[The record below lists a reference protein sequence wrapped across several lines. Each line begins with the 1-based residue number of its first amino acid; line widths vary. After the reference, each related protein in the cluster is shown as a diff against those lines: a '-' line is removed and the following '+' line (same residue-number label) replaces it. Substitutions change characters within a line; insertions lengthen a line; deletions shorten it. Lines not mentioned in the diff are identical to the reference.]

1 MNING
6 RHYRTIWLKEP
17 ECRVVQIINQQ
28 TLPFKFEIMDLC
40 TVEDVCKAI
49 KDMYIRGA
57 GLIGAAAAF
66 GMYLAALK
74 AGGLK
79 ADDTAFNDEM
89 AAAARLLKSTRPTAS
104 NLAWA
109 VDRMAAAGYSGTLE
123 QKTEKARAEAQKIAD
138 EDAEH
143 CRRIGQHGLELL
155 KKIALG
161 KNGEPV
167 RVLTH
172 CNAGWLA
179 FVDYGTALSPVYAA
193 FDEGIKVHV
202 WVDETRPRNQGA
214 FLTAWE
220 LGQHGV
226 SHDLIPDNT
235 GGHLMQ
241 HGLVDI
247 VITGADRVTR
257 QGDAANKI
265 GTYLKALA
273 AKENNVPFYT
283 ALPSSTFDFA
293 MRDGLKEIPIE
304 ERDASEV
311 RYIAGKTAEGK
322 IETVQ
327 ICPDS
332 TRARNWGF
340 DVTPARYI
348 SGLITERGICR
359 ADEKEIL
366 ALYPEYAGEP
376 QTNLT
381 SDQLSGEGYVKYT
394 TIHTWA
400 PAIEASQFSELNNA
414 RTRLFNLGL
423 LGVNPQGVG
432 FGNVSI
438 RLKGGE
444 FLISGTATG
453 AAPELT
459 SAEYCLVNSFDL
471 AQNRIV
477 SMGPVQASSEAMTH
491 GAVYQSCSGAKCVI
505 HIHSGFIFNGMIR
518 DKYPA
523 TAKNAAYGTPEIAFA
538 ISQCVQELGTDEGA
552 VVLAGHAEGI
562 IVWGPTVE
570 RALKIVQSL
579 DIQYGG

>member
-1 MNING
+1 MNIEG
-6 RHYRTIWLKEP
+6 CHYRTVWLKEP
-17 ECRVVQIINQQ
+17 ERRTVQIINQQ
-28 TLPFKFEIMDLC
+28 ALPFKFEILDLN
-40 TVEDVCKAI
+40 TVEDVCRAI
-49 KDMYIRGA
+49 KDMYVRGA

-66 GMYLAALK
+66 GMYLAAFK
-74 AGGLK
+74 ASD
-79 ADDTAFNDEM
+79 AAFDDEM
-89 AAAARLLKSTRPTAS
+89 AVAARMLKNTRPTAS

-109 VDRMAAAGYSGTLE
+109 VDRMALAGYSGTLE
-123 QKTEKARAEAQKIAD
+123 QKIETARLEAQAIAD

-143 CRRIGQHGLELL
+143 CRRIGLHGLELI

-161 KNGEPV
+161 KKGEPV

-179 FVDYGTALSPVYAA
+179 FVDYGSALSPVYAA
-193 FDEGIKVHV
+193 FDQGIKVHV

-214 FLTAWE
+214 FLTTWE

-226 SHDLIPDNT
+226 SHDLIADNA

-241 HGLVDI
+241 HGLVDM

-273 AKENNVPFYT
+273 AKENNVPFYV

-304 ERDASEV
+304 ERDSSEV
-311 RYIAGKTAEGK
+311 RFIAGKTTDGT

-327 ICPDS
+327 VCPD
-332 TRARNWGF
+332 TTTARNWGF

-359 ADEKEIL
+359 ADEQDIL
-366 ALYPEYAGEP
+366 ALYPEYAR
-376 QTNLT
+376 
-381 SDQLSGEGYVKYT
+381 DEGYVKYT
-394 TIHTWA
+394 AVHTPA
-400 PAIEASQFSELNNA
+400 PAIEAPHWAELNKA
-414 RTRLFNLGL
+414 RTQLHRLGL
-423 LGVNPQGVG
+423 LGVTPQGIG

-438 RLKGGE
+438 RFKGEE

-453 AAPELT
+453 ATPELT
-459 SAEYCLVNSFDL
+459 PAEYCLVKSFDL

-477 SMGPVQASSEAMTH
+477 SKGPVQASSEAMTH
-491 GAVYQSCSGAKCVI
+491 GAVYHSCSGANCVM
-505 HIHSGFIFNGMIR
+505 HIHSGAIFNGMIR
-518 DKYPA
+518 DGCPA
-523 TAKNAAYGTPEIAFA
+523 TDKNAAYGTPEIALA
-538 ISQCVQELGTDEGA
+538 LAKCVQEMGTDEGA
-552 VVLAGHAEGI
+552 VYMAGHDEGI
-562 IVWGPTVE
+562 IIWGSTVE
-570 RALKIVQSL
+570 RALKIIL
-579 DIQYGG
+579 TLKDRYGG